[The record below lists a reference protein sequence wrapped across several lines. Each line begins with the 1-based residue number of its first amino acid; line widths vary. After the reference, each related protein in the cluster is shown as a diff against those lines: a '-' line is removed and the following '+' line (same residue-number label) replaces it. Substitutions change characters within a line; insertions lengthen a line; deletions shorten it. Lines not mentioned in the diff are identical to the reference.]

1 MKKPLLLFLFCFC
14 RALFAFSSEPKEENN
29 NWTFNGGI
37 SFLFPTDGCLLGDN
51 DIVTVLM
58 CGSVFAGIGYHIN
71 INDKGFSPGVYADL
85 HLNLLPVLFLLLM
98 PIGRDEVTDE
108 DIENIN
114 NVNRSNPFFILQ
126 AGIRLYNQFRFEY
139 FDIQPFLGINV
150 IAGSI
155 YTSVLRTVGIL
166 AAYKEWGVEYSFQQ
180 FLDKPINAV
189 YGSVHRIVL
198 CYHRR

>member
-1 MKKPLLLFLFCFC
+1 MKKPLFLFLFCFC
-14 RALFAFSSEPKEENN
+14 CALFAFSSTPEEEHE
-29 NWTFNGGI
+29 NWTFNSGI
-37 SFLFPTDGCLLGDN
+37 SFLFPTDSYLLGDN
-51 DIVTVLM
+51 DIVTVIM
-58 CGSVFAGIGYHIN
+58 CGSVFAGFGYHIN
-71 INDKGFSPGVYADL
+71 INDKGFSPGIYADL
-85 HLNLLPVLFLLLM
+85 HFNLLPALFLLLM
-98 PIGRDEVTDE
+98 PVDRDEVTDKN
-108 DIENIN
+108 IENLDYIN
-114 NVNRSNPFFILQ
+114 RANPLIILQ

-155 YTSVLRTVGIL
+155 YTSVMRTVGIL

-180 FLDKPINAV
+180 FLDKPINNV